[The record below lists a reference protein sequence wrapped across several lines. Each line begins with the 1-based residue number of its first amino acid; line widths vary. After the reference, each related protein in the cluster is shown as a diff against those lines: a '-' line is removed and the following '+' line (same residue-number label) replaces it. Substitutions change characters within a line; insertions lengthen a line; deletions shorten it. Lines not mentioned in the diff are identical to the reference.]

1 MTATLSNNAHEIV
14 NRIDL
19 PRFLSDHQV
28 PVVMKGSRPW
38 ASCWVHQDS
47 NPSVQ
52 LNDPSRSTKGR
63 WTVYCHGCN
72 DCRGDA
78 LDVAR
83 QLKGLSTQD
92 AITYLEKYLGHQ
104 GSAPVSSSPLG
115 VHQAI
120 PKPGISRED
129 QVRAAEAWGALI
141 DRLVPHAGADAEAYL
156 VSRGASKESIAEV
169 GGGRLVRRLDW
180 FRINHHLA
188 KSPDLALLRE
198 AHFVVEGS
206 NGQLRSTWFDD
217 VVLCASR
224 MRSGEPSYIWGR
236 RLDPSRFA
244 PDMKYQNQRGENG
257 VRHMAFGLDA
267 VVRAAATK
275 SVVRAVEGPITAL
288 GSRSLRDGQA
298 APTFAVLHRLGWI
311 RPDQRQENEWC
322 MILDYLRQC
331 SMVEICPDNDEK
343 QKKLDQGVVLGAN
356 LVTWLRCQGVKSEL
370 RLFQPYAGE
379 VDRSLLGRP
388 LGYPQK
394 DFSDVSLAQ
403 ASLR

>member
-1 MTATLSNNAHEIV
+1 MTATLSHTAHDIV

-19 PRFLSDHQV
+19 PRFLTDHQV

-38 ASCWVHQDS
+38 ATCWVHQDA

-63 WTVYCHGCN
+63 WTVFCHGCN
-72 DCRGDA
+72 NCRGDA

-83 QLKGLSTQD
+83 QLKGLSTRD
-92 AITYLEKYLGHQ
+92 AVSYLEKYLGHQ
-104 GSAPVSSSPLG
+104 GSAPSPLPTMAT
-115 VHQAI
+115 HQASQ
-120 PKPGISRED
+120 KEGISRED
-129 QVRAAEAWGALI
+129 QVRAGEAWGALI
-141 DRLVPHAGADAEAYL
+141 DRVVPLAAAEAEAYL
-156 VSRGASKESIAEV
+156 TQRGASHASIAEV

-180 FRINHHLA
+180 FRVNHHLKA
-188 KSPDLALLRE
+188 TPDLDLLRH
-198 AHFVVEGS
+198 ANFVVEGR
-206 NGQLRSTWFDD
+206 NGQLRSAWFDD

-224 MRSGEPSYIWGR
+224 TRAGAPSYFWGR

-267 VVRAAATK
+267 VLRAASTK

-298 APTFAVLHRLGWI
+298 VPTFAVLHRLGWT
-311 RPDQRQENEWC
+311 RSDPRQESEWF
-322 MILDYLRQC
+322 MILDHLREC

-343 QKKLDQGVVLGAN
+343 PAKLEQGVMLGAN
-356 LVTWLRCQGVKSEL
+356 LVTWLRCQGVKSQL
-370 RLFQPYAGE
+370 RLFQPYAGP
-379 VDRSLLGRP
+379 VDRALFGEP
-388 LGYPQK
+388 LGYSAK
-394 DFSDVSLAQ
+394 DYADVSRAQ
-403 ASLR
+403 SSQ